1 MYIHEQ
7 IALQMAK
14 DRIEEAARA
23 AEQQRAIRLTGA
35 RMSARVRLGRSLV
48 QLGHWILG
56 RPSPALS

>member
-14 DRIEEAARA
+14 DRLKEAVLV
-23 AEQQRAIRLTGA
+23 AEQQRAIRLAGA
-35 RMSARVRLGRSLV
+35 RMSARVRLRRSLV